1 MRRSTKRCV
10 VTGIICALV
19 GALFT
24 SLYRDVSYF
33 YMSGDSVGEKFTKK
47 ISMINAMLHSR
58 YIYDW
63 DEEAMM
69 EGAIKG
75 YIDGLDERY
84 TSYFTKDEFEEYTM
98 ALEDTYVGIGVVI
111 SPTEDNYIEVVS
123 AIEGSSAYEAGIK
136 PGDIIYKIDGE
147 EYYGD
152 EMDQAIA
159 HIKGGKEGQK
169 VTITVIRDFE
179 EISMDIERRV
189 VLMKSVSSKM
199 LEDDIGYLRISS
211 FNTEGEDSDENTYT
225 EFCDNIEE
233 LKKSG
238 VKKLVLDLRD
248 NPGGAL
254 DVVVDI
260 TDYILDEGLITY
272 IEYKDGSKEE
282 YKSDAKS
289 LDMPIVV
296 LVNGNSASA
305 SEVLTGALKDH
316 NKATVVGTTTYG
328 KGVVQTVIP
337 FSDGTGMSMT
347 IARYYTPNGVCI
359 HDTGIEPDIEV
370 KLDERF
376 DYYYASELSY
386 EDDLQLQKAIEIL
399 K

>member
-75 YIDGLDERY
+75 YVNGLDERY

-123 AIEGSSAYEAGIK
+123 AIEGSSAYDAGIK

-152 EMDQAIA
+152 EMDKAIA
-159 HIKGGKEGQK
+159 HIKGGKEGQN

-179 EISMDIERRV
+179 EISMDIERKV

-199 LEDDIGYLRISS
+199 LEGDIGYLRIYS

-272 IEYKDGSKEE
+272 IEYKDGTKEE

-347 IARYYTPNGVCI
+347 IARYYTPSGACI